1 MALKLFLLQS
11 KQILAEALTFFWS
24 DFLIVQSKKVINERV
39 EGMFCS
45 DGGLLHLN
53 ADDLVKLLGPEGD
66 APLVAA
72 VDVVG
77 SQLRQ
82 TIRTFI

>member
-1 MALKLFLLQS
+1 MQFMCAICYQDV
-11 KQILAEALTFFWS
+11 AGVHE
-24 DFLIVQSKKVINERV
+24 VNECV
-39 EGMFCS
+39 LCS
-45 DGGLLHLN
+45 YGGLLHLN
-53 ADDLVKLLGPEGD
+53 ADDLVKLLSPERD
-66 APLVAA
+66 VPLVAA